1 MQRQSKQT
9 ADDVILHF
17 YMTDSLLIT
26 TAEMLRE
33 VKHVALNG
41 NFIVTKNKKNSTH
54 KNNNKTSFPGY
65 NLFLNCLLS

>member
-33 VKHVALNG
+33 VKHAALNG
-41 NFIVTKNKKNSTH
+41 NFIVTKKKIVLI
-54 KNNNKTSFPGY
+54 KTITKPVFQDTTY
-65 NLFLNCLLS
+65 F

>member
-26 TAEMLRE
+26 TAEMLWE

-41 NFIVTKNKKNSTH
+41 NFIVTKKKIVLI
-54 KNNNKTSFPGY
+54 KTITKPVFQDTTY
-65 NLFLNCLLS
+65 F

>member
-33 VKHVALNG
+33 VKHAALNG
-41 NFIVTKNKKNSTH
+41 NFIVTKKK
-54 KNNNKTSFPGY
+54 
-65 NLFLNCLLS
+65 